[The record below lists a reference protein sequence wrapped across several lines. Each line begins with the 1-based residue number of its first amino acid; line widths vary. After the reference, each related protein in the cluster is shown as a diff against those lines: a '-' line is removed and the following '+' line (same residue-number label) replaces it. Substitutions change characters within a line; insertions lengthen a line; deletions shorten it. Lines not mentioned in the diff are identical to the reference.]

1 MVALRSQTGSEGSAD
16 VGDAMP
22 QPDAADWLT
31 LQQAACELDISVS
44 TARRMIRKGRLRNRI
59 VPRRGGFAY
68 LIYLPNSRHKTL
80 GAHACHTPVADAQPQ
95 EPASFEDYARRRGGA
110 NSDGRSRDQQ
120 IEQLEEQ
127 VQHLSEALSRAL
139 RVKQKALPV
148 GMGDPALN
156 PTDPYARYRW
166 LVRKRHWWPF

>member
-1 MVALRSQTGSEGSAD
+1 MVALRSPGGSEGSAD
-16 VGDAMP
+16 AGYSMP
-22 QPDAADWLT
+22 RPDAADWLT
-31 LQQAACELDISVS
+31 LQQAACELNISVS

-68 LIYLPNSRHKTL
+68 LIYLPDSRHKTL
-80 GAHACHTPVADAQPQ
+80 GAHACHTGIQEAPSR
-95 EPASFEDYARRRGGA
+95 EPASFEDYARRRAGTEPNEQA
-110 NSDGRSRDQQ
+110 RDQQ

-139 RVKQKALPV
+139 RVKQKALPA

-156 PTDPYARYRW
+156 PTEPYARYRW
-166 LVRKRHWWPF
+166 LVRKRRWWPF